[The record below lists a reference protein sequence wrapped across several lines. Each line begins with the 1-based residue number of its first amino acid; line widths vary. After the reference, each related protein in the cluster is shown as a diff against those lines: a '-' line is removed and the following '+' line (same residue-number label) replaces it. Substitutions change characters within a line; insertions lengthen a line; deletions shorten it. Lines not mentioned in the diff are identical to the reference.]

1 MLTPHVQNKTL
12 HEEIDLTAA
21 VAARP
26 TDTAREDARP
36 PESPKIHYFCYGLG
50 SPDPWHGGHVTL
62 LCYLPDE
69 AIIVT
74 PSPIKKKR
82 KIPHTPF
89 KRKKE
94 EGKEKPDPYPVHV
107 RARAEACA
115 AQIIRPHLET
125 ETQSD
130 SVLAWD

>member
-50 SPDPWHGGHVTL
+50 SPDPWHEGHVTL
-62 LCYLPDE
+62 AMNLFGVFPPKFLSAEDSSPKQSARHVE
-69 AIIVT
+69 IPAISGCH
-74 PSPIKKKR
+74 PLFSKHKIKNLFCG
-82 KIPHTPF
+82 I
-89 KRKKE
+89 
-94 EGKEKPDPYPVHV
+94 GKNFLVAY
-107 RARAEACA
+107 
-115 AQIIRPHLET
+115 
-125 ETQSD
+125 
-130 SVLAWD
+130 SV